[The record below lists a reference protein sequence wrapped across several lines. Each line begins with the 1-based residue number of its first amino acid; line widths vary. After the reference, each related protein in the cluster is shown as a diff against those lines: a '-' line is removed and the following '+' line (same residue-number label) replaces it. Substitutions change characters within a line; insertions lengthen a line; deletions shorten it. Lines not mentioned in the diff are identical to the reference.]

1 MPTSPADCYT
11 AQSRRFGPSGILD
24 HHRERADRL
33 DKALNH
39 LRTGRVLEL
48 GAGAGGTA
56 AATAELGY
64 EVTAIELSPLRAEY
78 ARDLAA
84 TIQGSLTIVVGDFY
98 TADLGH
104 NYDVVAYWNGF
115 GMNEDADQRRLL
127 QRVAHEWLARG
138 GFMLVDIFNPS
149 WWAQRPTEPKVH
161 EEYQTCQQTTF
172 DPRNSRFVDR
182 WWPVDSEQEAIEQ
195 SIRCYSPVDLELLLE
210 GTGMLLANIDEDPA
224 KPLSQSYSYRVVLK
238 RTDEISL

>member
-1 MPTSPADCYT
+1 MPTSPADFYT
-11 AQSRRFGPSGILD
+11 AQSQRFGPSGILD
-24 HHRERADRL
+24 HHRERASRL
-33 DKALNH
+33 DQALNQR
-39 LRTGRVLEL
+39 RTGRVLEL

-78 ARDLAA
+78 ARDLAS
-84 TIQGSLTIVVGDFY
+84 TVNGSLTIVEGDFY

-104 NYDVVAYWNGF
+104 GYDAVAYWNGF

-127 QRVAHEWLARG
+127 RRVADEWLAPG

-149 WWAQRPTEPKVH
+149 WWAQRSTEPRMH
-161 EEYQTCQQTTF
+161 EEYQACQQTTF
-172 DPRNSRFVDR
+172 DSRNSRFVDR
-182 WWPVDSEQEAIEQ
+182 WWPVDSEQNAIEQ

-210 GTGMLLANIDEDPA
+210 GTGMSLAGIDTAESM
-224 KPLSQSYSYRVVLK
+224 PLGDSYSYRVVL
-238 RTDEISL
+238 RPATTLRD